1 MLSVSSVILAGGQS
15 QRMGV
20 NKAFLEFEG
29 HPLIARVIDKVSQV
43 GDEVIL
49 VTNAPDE
56 YAHLGHRLV
65 TDVFPGK
72 GSLGGIYTGVKAAR
86 NPYTLVV
93 ACDMPFL
100 NPSLLRYM
108 ILLSPGY
115 DVVVPR
121 LGREVEPL
129 HALYAKAC
137 LPAME
142 AVLQQDNLQIIAFYS
157 QVRVRY
163 VEQQEIEILDPN
175 HFSLFNVNSPQDL
188 EQAKRIV
195 ADVDA
200 MYRRSKR
207 AN

>member
-1 MLSVSSVILAGGQS
+1 MHSVSGVILAGGQS
-15 QRMGV
+15 RRMGV
-20 NKAFLEFEG
+20 NKAFLEFKG
-29 HPLIARVIDKVSQV
+29 QPLIARVIDTVSQV

-49 VTNAPDE
+49 VTNAPEE
-56 YAHLGHRLV
+56 YEHLGHRLV
-65 TDVFPGK
+65 TDIFPGK

-142 AVLQQDNLQIIAFYS
+142 AVLQQDNLQVVSFYS

-175 HFSLFNVNSPQDL
+175 HFSLFNINSPQDL
-188 EQAKRIV
+188 EQAKKIV

-200 MYRRSKR
+200 MYRRSHR